1 MVVNILAKTTENL
14 GGAFSPERLEY
25 ALQMTLLGMGAVFAV
40 LSLIWLVLV
49 VFKFFLYDLKNRDT
63 KKQSTAKAPV
73 VEKEVQPVVSEAPVV
88 NSSDD
93 VTVAAIIAA
102 ISAYISDD
110 PELSKEYTGG
120 FRVVSFK
127 RTRAKATW
135 NNENK

>member
-25 ALQMTLLGMGAVFAV
+25 ALQMTLLGIGAVFAV

-63 KKQSTAKAPV
+63 KKQNSTKAPV

-93 VTVAAIIAA
+93 ATVAAIIAA

-110 PELSKEYTGG
+110 PELSKEYAGG

>member
-25 ALQMTLLGMGAVFAV
+25 ALQMTLLGMVAVFAV

-49 VFKFFLYDLKNRDT
+49 VFKYFLYDLKNRDP
-63 KKQSTAKAPV
+63 KKQNTTKAPV

-93 VTVAAIIAA
+93 ATVAAIIAA

-110 PELSKEYTGG
+110 PELSKEYVGG